1 MTDPAIVSDKTFTGP
16 GCGACPSEFFMNVA
30 DAVATRR
37 SVRAFLDRP
46 VPLETLRRVLDEARM
61 APSGCNYQ
69 PWEAVVL
76 TGAALKS
83 LQDKLSASKPDDP
96 QEYDWSAPGQDPRY
110 KARLQAVGAAMYGAM
125 QIDRADKAARAD
137 FVTSNIQSFGAPVL
151 LLCHFPKFM
160 KEAQWS
166 DVGMWLQT
174 IMLLLRAEGL
184 DTCAQEFMGTYG
196 RTIKAHLGLS
206 DDTML
211 FCGLAIG
218 WRDETDAVNSFPRER
233 VPLDEHVKFLGFA

>member
-1 MTDPAIVSDKTFTGP
+1 MI
-16 GCGACPSEFFMNVA
+16 VA

-37 SVRAFLDRP
+37 SIRAFTDKP
-46 VPLETLRRVLDEARM
+46 VPLDTLRRVLDQARM
-61 APSGCNYQ
+61 TPSGCNYQ
-69 PWEAVVL
+69 PWEATVL

-83 LQDKLSASKPDDP
+83 LQETLIASQPDDP
-96 QEYDWSAPGQDPRY
+96 AEYDWSAPSKHEKYQ
-110 KARLQAVGAAMYGAM
+110 ARLRAVGAAMYGAM
-125 QIDRADKAARAD
+125 AVGRDQADMRDA
-137 FVTSNIQSFGAPVL
+137 FVRSNLISFGAPVL

-174 IMLLLRAEGL
+174 IMLLLRGEGL
-184 DTCAQEFMGTYG
+184 DTCPQEYMGNYG

-218 WRDETDAVNSFPRER
+218 FRDEQAPVNHFQRER
-233 VPLDEHVKFLGFA
+233 VALEDHITFVGFE

>member
-1 MTDPAIVSDKTFTGP
+1 
-16 GCGACPSEFFMNVA
+16 MNIA

-37 SVRAFLDRP
+37 SVRAYLDRP
-46 VPLETLRRVLDEARM
+46 VPLATVRRLLDAARM
-61 APSGCNYQ
+61 VPSGCNYQ
-69 PWEAVVL
+69 PWEATVL
-76 TGAALKS
+76 TGAPLRALQET
-83 LQDKLSASKPDDP
+83 LLASQPDDP
-96 QEYDWSAPGQDPRY
+96 AEYDWAAPGKHEKYQ
-110 KARLQAVGAAMYGAM
+110 ARLRAVGAAMYGAM
-125 QIDRADKAARAD
+125 QVARDAKD
-137 FVTSNIQSFGAPVL
+137 QRDAFVQANLMSFGAPVL

-174 IMLLLRAEGL
+174 LMLLARGEGL
-184 DTCAQEFMGTYG
+184 DTCPQEYMGNYG

-218 WRDETDAVNSFPRER
+218 WRDETNPVNGFQRER
-233 VPLDEHVKFLGFA
+233 VPLDDQATFLGFEEA